1 MKLARAALTP
11 VLLLAFAF
19 GLAASTQ
26 ACNGADDS
34 CGKLE
39 AALKR
44 CGMPIARLDCGRIDR
59 TAEEA
64 LLARLGTRGCA
75 ASADAN
81 AVDPRVC
88 ALANWSCPVSPT
100 PEPGLARPRYPLV
113 LVGGIDSSPSFDW
126 NPSIATALTTA
137 GIAAYHVDV
146 VAWSPTAERA
156 EDLAASIES
165 RLARTPAGRVNLVCY
180 AVAGLDCRYLV
191 SPGGLAVRDPVRA
204 KAMTSRIASIT
215 TIATPH
221 RGTRVA
227 EAALSALTSGTAD
240 DLLHS
245 LVGAIADGVATPPSD
260 AALASTLRGLTLTEV
275 AEFNRKIP
283 DASDVYY
290 QSFAGVSHVLGK
302 SSEASERSI
311 RRACV
316 ASDRTLQLFEHPG
329 KRDVMNELLW
339 ATAPFGSTSLTEAGT
354 VISGPSDGM
363 ISVDSA
369 QWGNFRG
376 CLPADHYD
384 VIGQLGKT
392 TRDPISGF
400 DAPRFYQWVA
410 SDLAARGL

>member
-1 MKLARAALTP
+1 MKTSKISC
-11 VLLLAFAF
+11 AF
-19 GLAASTQ
+19 GASMILTAVFP
-26 ACNGADDS
+26 ACGGGADDS
-34 CGKLE
+34 CTKLE

-44 CGMPIARLDCGRIDR
+44 CGMPVVRLDCGPIDR

-75 ASADAN
+75 ANGDAE

-88 ALANWSCPVSPT
+88 ALANWPCPASPT
-100 PEPGLARPRYPLV
+100 PEPGAQAPRYPLV
-113 LVGGIDSSPSFDW
+113 LVGGIDSSPAFDW
-126 NPSIATALTTA
+126 NPKVAAALKDA
-137 GIAAYHVDV
+137 RVPAYHVAV
-146 VAWSPTAERA
+146 VPWSPVAERA

-165 RLARTPAGRVNLVCY
+165 LVARTHMERVNLLCY

-191 SPGGLAVRDPVRA
+191 SPGGLAARDPSRA
-204 KAMTSRIASIT
+204 QALARHIASIT

-227 EAALSALTSGTAD
+227 EAALSALSSGTAD

-260 AALASTLRGLTLTEV
+260 AALATTLRGLTLTEL
-275 AEFNRKIP
+275 ADFNRKTP
-283 DASDVYY
+283 NAEGLYY

-316 ASDRTLQLFEHPG
+316 ASDRTFQLFQHPG

-339 ATAPFGSTSLTEAGT
+339 VSAPFGSTSLTDAGT

-376 CLPADHYD
+376 CIPADHYD
-384 VIGQLGKT
+384 VIGQIGKT

-400 DAPRFYQWVA
+400 DAPRFYRWVA
-410 SDLAARGL
+410 SDLAMRGL